1 MESFDISPFQE
12 HLLDLENSL
21 KTVKNLQNNQ
31 DIVELTTSV
40 NHLAY
45 LLVSSGVVQYS
56 GANWM
61 VDVTELRR
69 AIRWYGFF
77 IKKLQ
82 ASNRS
87 FYCINRWN
95 RDILM
100 GKTSR
105 EIEHYRILVMELIE
119 IADWVVTITEK
130 LDTHLWSHALELSQ
144 L

>member
-87 FYCINRWN
+87 FFCINRWN

-130 LDTHLWSHALELSQ
+130 LDTHLWSHASELSQ